1 MMLIWNDGRGSIGRF
16 KFVFLCSDEAMPVL
30 KIIIALKGR
39 ETTKTF
45 AYWIMIRYT
54 PKWLP

>member
-1 MMLIWNDGRGSIGRF
+1 MMLIWNDGRGGIGRF
-16 KFVFLCSDEAMPVL
+16 KFVFLCFEAMPVL

-54 PKWLP
+54 LTH